1 MDLKNF
7 LHKTFGK
14 DLFTH
19 LNSNEI
25 YEERVRA
32 EKGIER
38 ISDEIKAVQDKIR
51 TLMLESKGQ
60 PNTLKLLNVS
70 KIKALR
76 LESNAKQQEAEDHLK
91 HLQLLLLLEAMKEHH
106 KAEEHSEVVEKILNS
121 DVERLNQVLFDT
133 DVREAMEEGKMDS
146 VKEKLSRVFAKE
158 DIPMDKESQDILKA
172 IEDLES
178 VDEETALRMA
188 GQRAREMAQAPIKKS
203 EEYEQS

>member
-19 LNSNEI
+19 LKSNEI

-32 EKGIER
+32 ERGIER
-38 ISDEIKAVQDKIR
+38 ISDEIKAIQDKIR
-51 TLMLESKGQ
+51 VLMLESKGQ

-76 LESNAKQQEAEDHLK
+76 LESNTKQQEAEDHLK

-106 KAEEHSEVVEKILNS
+106 KAEEHSELVEKILNS
-121 DVERLNQVLFDT
+121 DIEKLNQVLFDT
-133 DVREAMEEGKMDS
+133 DVREAMEEGKMDV
-146 VKEKLSRVFAKE
+146 VKEKLSRVFARE
-158 DIPMDKESQDILKA
+158 DIPMDRESQDILRA
-172 IEDLES
+172 IEDLER

-188 GQRAREMAQAPIKKS
+188 GQRAREMAQVPLKKG
-203 EEYEQS
+203 EEYQKE

>member
-19 LNSNEI
+19 LKSNEI

-38 ISDEIKAVQDKIR
+38 ISDEIKSIQDKIR

-76 LESNAKQQEAEDHLK
+76 LESNAKQREAEDHLK

-121 DVERLNQVLFDT
+121 DVENLNQVLFDT
-133 DVREAMEEGKMDS
+133 DVREAMEEGKMDA
-146 VKEKLSRVFAKE
+146 VKEKLARVFARE
-158 DIPMDKESQDILKA
+158 DIPMDKESQDILRA
-172 IEDLES
+172 IDDLER

-188 GQRAREMAQAPIKKS
+188 GQRAKEMAQAPIRKT
-203 EEYEQS
+203 EEQEQA

>member
-158 DIPMDKESQDILKA
+158 DIPMDKESQDIL
-172 IEDLES
+172 ES